1 MSFNFGICGWSKFF
15 ICSFVLAINS
25 HSKSALK
32 KEKKF
37 VPSVCQ
43 ISSWLIYGT
52 CSHLCQLLQLPA
64 TKNLFQYTN
73 INMTLIRYLRNQESG
88 QKKYHLPAE
97 PRHFGWA
104 LVLVDMCGR
113 DIYHQLEISTFCDRE
128 WRQESFHSRNKR
140 KGNLSLVENHH
151 LTSSC
156 NFWLL
161 LRGEANFLSNSSL
174 SHSFTFCGNTNIV
187 TSSLLS

>member
-1 MSFNFGICGWSKFF
+1 MSFNFWICVSSIFF
-15 ICSFVLAINS
+15 ICSFVLVIDS
-25 HSKSALK
+25 HSNSALK

-43 ISSWLIYGT
+43 ISSRLIYGA
-52 CSHLCQLLQLPA
+52 CSHLGQLLQLPA
-64 TKNLFQYTN
+64 TKNFFQYTN
-73 INMTLIRYLRNQESG
+73 INKTLIQYLRNKESG
-88 QKKYHLPAE
+88 RTKYHLSVE
-97 PRHFGWA
+97 LTHFGWE
-104 LVLVDMCGR
+104 LVLV
-113 DIYHQLEISTFCDRE
+113 EFCDRQ

-161 LRGEANFLSNSSL
+161 LRGEANFLSTSSL

>member
-1 MSFNFGICGWSKFF
+1 MVAVYVCGREWGCPVIPVFPATALNADRSPSLAFPHSPWVILRHYITFPHGTRQNMSFNFGICGWSKFF

-32 KEKKF
+32 KENNF

-43 ISSWLIYGT
+43 ISPWLVYGS
-52 CSHLCQLLQLPA
+52 CSYLGQLLQLPA
-64 TKNLFQYTN
+64 TKILFQYTN

-88 QKKYHLPAE
+88 QKKYHLLAE
-97 PRHFGWA
+97 PTHFGWA

-128 WRQESFHSRNKR
+128 WRQECFHSRN
-140 KGNLSLVENHH
+140 
-151 LTSSC
+151 
-156 NFWLL
+156 
-161 LRGEANFLSNSSL
+161 
-174 SHSFTFCGNTNIV
+174 
-187 TSSLLS
+187 